1 VIYKLI
7 SKGIVNRLQGI
18 LDEIINPGQSAFV
31 PTRRITDNA
40 LIAFECAHE
49 IQRTNGRRGNFC
61 AYKLDLSKAYDCVD
75 WGFLKWV
82 MEKLGNLFS
91 GL

>member
-7 SKGIVNRLQGI
+7 SKCIVNRLQGI

-49 IQRTNGRRGNFC
+49 I
-61 AYKLDLSKAYDCVD
+61 
-75 WGFLKWV
+75 
-82 MEKLGNLFS
+82 
-91 GL
+91 